1 MKNFN
6 PSSVVP
12 IFAST
17 HPAKKSS
24 FMKST
29 GLLLAA
35 LCLTGGW
42 GSSVVAQPVTTAVQV
57 SGPAKPISPDLFGIF
72 FEDLNYAADGGLYAE
87 LVQNRSF
94 EYSQADRAE
103 WNALTGWEFVQRDG
117 GQGSVVVD
125 DSQPLNLNNPHYVV
139 LGVGR
144 GGSGGVGLR
153 NAGFDGIAVQAG
165 ERYELSLYARQ
176 LAYPEGP
183 LTVRLEGKAGT
194 VLAEAQLPVLTG
206 GWKKYTATL
215 VPTNSAPDA
224 RLVVLAFHPGRIGLD
239 MISLFPQ
246 KTFKNRANGL
256 RPDLAE
262 AIAGLHPKFMRFPGG
277 CLVHGDGLDNFY
289 RWKDTIGP
297 VEQRKGQR
305 NLWGYHQSVGLGYF
319 EFFQFCEDIGAK
331 PLPVVPAGV
340 SCQNSGAS
348 VTKRWEEG
356 QRGLPLDEMGGY
368 IQEVL
373 DLIEW
378 ANGPTNS
385 TWGAKRAAAGHPAP
399 FHLQY
404 LGVGNED
411 KITPVFKERFQ
422 MIYDAVK
429 AKHPE
434 ITVIGTVGPR
444 PNDSDYTNG
453 WKIADELQVP
463 MVDEHYYMSPQW
475 FWDNLHRY
483 DGYDRAKSKVYVG
496 EYAAHDKDRA
506 STLRSALAEAAGMTG
521 FERNGDVV
529 HLASYAPLLAKLG
542 RTQWRPDMIY
552 FDNTNVL
559 RSANYYVQQ
568 MFGQNGGDSYLPAS
582 VTPEVERLAV
592 SCVRDSKSGDVI
604 LKFVNSST
612 NVVQAK
618 VNLAAFTS
626 GKTSATR
633 TTLAGNVE
641 SVNLFADPDVVV
653 PKTESMTAG
662 KEFTCELPPG
672 SLSVIRLN
680 GR

>member
-1 MKNFN
+1 ME
-6 PSSVVP
+6 
-12 IFAST
+12 
-17 HPAKKSS
+17 
-24 FMKST
+24 
-29 GLLLAA
+29 
-35 LCLTGGW
+35 
-42 GSSVVAQPVTTAVQV
+42 VTVQV
-57 SGPAKPISPDLFGIF
+57 AGPAKPISPDLFGIF

-94 EYSQADRAE
+94 EYSTAVRPE
-103 WNALTGWEFVQRDG
+103 WNALTSWELVQRDG
-117 GQGSVVVD
+117 GQGMVVVD
-125 DSQPLNLNNPHYVV
+125 DSQPLHPNNPHYAV
-139 LGVGR
+139 LGVKNA
-144 GGSGGVGLR
+144 GGGGVGLR
-153 NAGFDGIAVQAG
+153 NSGFDGIVVQAG
-165 ERYELSLYARQ
+165 ERYDVSLFARQ

-183 LTVRLEGKAGT
+183 LTVRLESRAGT
-194 VLAEAQLPVLTG
+194 LLAEAQLPVLTG
-206 GWKKYTATL
+206 GWEKYTATL
-215 VPTNSAPDA
+215 EPTNSAPDA

-246 KTFKNRANGL
+246 RTFKNRPNGL
-256 RPDLAE
+256 RADLAE
-262 AIAGLHPKFMRFPGG
+262 AIAGLHPKFIRFPGG
-277 CLVHGDGLDNFY
+277 CLAHGDGLDNFY
-289 RWKDTIGP
+289 RWQDTIGP

-305 NLWGYHQSVGLGYF
+305 NLWGYYQSVGLGYF
-319 EFFQFCEDIGAK
+319 EFFQLCEDIGAK

-348 VTKRWEEG
+348 VTRRWEEG
-356 QRGLPLDEMGGY
+356 QRGVPLDEMGGY

-444 PNDSDYTNG
+444 PNDADYTNG

-463 MVDEHYYMSPQW
+463 MVDEHFYMPPQW

-506 STLRSALAEAAGMTG
+506 NTLRSALAEAAGMTG

-552 FDNTNVL
+552 FDNANVL

-568 MFGQNGGDSYLPAS
+568 MFGQNGGDSYLPVRLA
-582 VTPEVERLAV
+582 PALEKLAV
-592 SCVRDSKSGDVI
+592 SCVRDSKSGDII
-604 LKFVNSST
+604 LKLVNGST
-612 NVVQAK
+612 NAIQAR
-618 VNLAAFTS
+618 VNFDGLPGLHPA
-626 GKTSATR
+626 ATR
-633 TTLAGNVE
+633 ITLAG
-641 SVNLFADPDVVV
+641 SPDAVNSFTSPDAVA
-653 PKTESMTAG
+653 PKTEAITAG
-662 KEFTCELPPG
+662 KTFTCDLAPD
-672 SLSVIRLN
+672 SFSVIRLN
-680 GR
+680 GK